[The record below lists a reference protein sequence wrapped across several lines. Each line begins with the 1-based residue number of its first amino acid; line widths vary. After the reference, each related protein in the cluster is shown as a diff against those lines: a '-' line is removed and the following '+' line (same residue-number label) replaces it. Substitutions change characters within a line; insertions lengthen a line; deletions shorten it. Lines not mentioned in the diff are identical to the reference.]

1 MNFKE
6 LLLKAINA
14 SIEGGDA
21 IMQVYASDFSVEH
34 KEDKSPLTLADKN
47 CNEVI
52 ERHLKDTEIPFLS
65 EEGVKIP
72 EKALS

>member
-21 IMQVYASDFSVEH
+21 IIKVYASDIAVEH
-34 KEDKSPLTLADKN
+34 KEDK
-47 CNEVI
+47 
-52 ERHLKDTEIPFLS
+52 
-65 EEGVKIP
+65 
-72 EKALS
+72 